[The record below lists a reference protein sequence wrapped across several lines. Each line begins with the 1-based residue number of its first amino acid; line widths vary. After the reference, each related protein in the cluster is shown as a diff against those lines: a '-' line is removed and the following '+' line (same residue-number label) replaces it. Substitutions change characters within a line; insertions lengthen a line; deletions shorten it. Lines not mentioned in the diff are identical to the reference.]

1 MTKNRARTKRVK
13 NLKKM
18 YTKKVISRRP
28 VPTFKNFDELFTK
41 GLDQFFGSDFV
52 NSVAPSANVI
62 ESDEGYHLELMAAGF
77 SKEDFKLGIDKGL
90 LTISA
95 EVAAEKT
102 DEKIKYTRREF
113 KQNSFKRS
121 FQLPDTVDAE
131 GISAAYENGIL
142 KVVLPKDE
150 TAIVK
155 RTISVS

>member
-1 MTKNRARTKRVK
+1 
-13 NLKKM
+13 M
-18 YTKKVISRRP
+18 YTKKVINRRP

-52 NSVAPSANVI
+52 NNVAPSANVI
-62 ESDEGYHLELMAAGF
+62 ESDKAYHIELIAAGF
-77 SKEDFKLGIDKGL
+77 SKENFKLGIDKGL

-95 EVAAEKT
+95 EVAEEKA
-102 DEKIKYTRREF
+102 DEKVKYTRREF
-113 KQNSFKRS
+113 RKNSFKRS

-131 GISAAYENGIL
+131 AISATYESGIL

-150 TAIVK
+150 TVIVK